1 MIYDSIPKVTIV
13 AFADESYFPLLYEL
27 VISIRE
33 HASPEQCAISILNA
47 GLSDEQLHQIRPHV
61 QHIAPPKW
69 DLQRLP
75 FYKKRKPQQMA
86 FTCLPFLPSYF
97 PGYDVYIWLDADC
110 WVADWDAIE
119 LFIEGAMRR
128 KLTICS
134 SVDRSYSPVQFIK
147 WMFHRP
153 HKIRSFL
160 YKHAKKVFGAR
171 VAEEMALL
179 PELNTGAFAL
189 HREAPHWAV
198 WAKLMEA
205 AAPRARVY
213 GIDQL
218 TAAMMIYRE
227 GLPVE
232 LLPAWCNWLCARA
245 LPIIDNAGGKL
256 LEPYLPHHPIGI
268 MHLAGLNPERSD
280 PNLMISLE
288 TTDGGRTER
297 SLRYTLPSQYGEAA
311 KVFAF

>member
-1 MIYDSIPKVTIV
+1 
-13 AFADESYFPLLYEL
+13 
-27 VISIRE
+27 
-33 HASPEQCAISILNA
+33 
-47 GLSDEQLHQIRPHV
+47 
-61 QHIAPPKW
+61 
-69 DLQRLP
+69 
-75 FYKKRKPQQMA
+75 
-86 FTCLPFLPSYF
+86 
-97 PGYDVYIWLDADC
+97 
-110 WVADWDAIE
+110 
-119 LFIEGAMRR
+119 
-128 KLTICS
+128 
-134 SVDRSYSPVQFIK
+134 
-147 WMFHRP
+147 
-153 HKIRSFL
+153 
-160 YKHAKKVFGAR
+160 

-232 LLPAWCNWLCARA
+232 LLPAWCNWLCVRA
-245 LPIIDNAGGKL
+245 LPIIESSSGKL

-280 PNLMISLE
+280 PQLMTILK
-288 TTDGGRTER
+288 TTEGGSKER
-297 SLRYTLPSQYGEAA
+297 SLRYILPSQYGVAGT
-311 KVFAF
+311 VSAF